1 MKTLEEGDKKVI
13 QSLKIW
19 ITTICTAVFFITAVE
34 MILPDNNLKKYAKF
48 VLGLILITVF
58 INPILKLFDRNF
70 DITTYTNNASQLVD
84 NKKLNSDFNQYK
96 EKSINNTLEI
106 FKLNL
111 QDSCEKKLKEKY
123 SDSNYKVQVDATY
136 DQDKEKIEIKD
147 INVGVKEGAIEKI
160 KKVKIGSNSKVV
172 NNLDTVNDKKSVD
185 ITKYL
190 SDELNISKDIIKVY
204 KL

>member
-1 MKTLEEGDKKVI
+1 VI
-13 QSLKIW
+13 QSLKTW

-34 MILPDNNLKKYAKF
+34 IILPDNDLKKYAKF

-58 INPILKLFDRNF
+58 INPIIKLFDRKF
-70 DITTYTNNASQLVD
+70 DINTYTNNAVQLVD
-84 NKKLNSDFNQYK
+84 NKKLNSDFKQYK
-96 EKSINNTLEI
+96 EKSINSTVEM

-123 SDSNYKVQVDATY
+123 PDTNYKVQVDADY
-136 DQDKEKIEIKD
+136 DKDKEKIEIKD
-147 INVGVKEGAIEKI
+147 IKVGVKEGTIEKI
-160 KKVKIGSNSKVV
+160 KKVKIGSSSKVV
-172 NNLDTVNDKKSVD
+172 NNVDSENDEKSVE

-190 SDELNISKDIIKVY
+190 SSELNISKDIIKVY